1 MIGGRRG
8 GHCGWEYMR
17 AGHYV
22 STLITLANSEALAFD
37 VALAWKI
44 LMTCIRPPNT
54 GWLHA
59 GKAQARSSRTKG
71 DAALWFCF

>member
-1 MIGGRRG
+1 MGMYAPP
-8 GHCGWEYMR
+8 GHE
-17 AGHYV
+17 V
-22 STLITLANSEALAFD
+22 STLITLANSE
-37 VALAWKI
+37 ALAWKI